1 MTTKIVFL
9 ILLII
14 GIMEIFFNLFS
25 TLIVK
30 FLYGGNKDVL
40 DGKIGTS
47 IKLFF
52 VIIFFIS
59 VIYFLFQFVLVMANL
74 FGISLNQRFI
84 DIFK

>member
-1 MTTKIVFL
+1 MATKVIFL

-14 GIMEIFFNLFS
+14 GLLEIFLNVFTRFINN
-25 TLIVK
+25 TIYK
-30 FLYGGNKDVL
+30 NKSIEMSEKTKS
-40 DGKIGTS
+40 G

-59 VIYFLFQFVLVMANL
+59 VGYFLFIFVQVMANL
-74 FGISLNQRFI
+74 FGISFDQRFI

>member
-1 MTTKIVFL
+1 MATKVIFL

-14 GIMEIFFNLFS
+14 GLLEIFLNVFTRFINKLIYKNQS
-25 TLIVK
+25 TK
-30 FLYGGNKDVL
+30 MSEKTQSG
-40 DGKIGTS
+40 

-59 VIYFLFQFVLVMANL
+59 VGYFLFQFVQVMANL
-74 FGISLNQRFI
+74 FGISLDQRFI

>member
-1 MTTKIVFL
+1 MATKVIFL

-14 GIMEIFFNLFS
+14 GLLEIFLNVFTRFINN
-25 TLIVK
+25 TIYK
-30 FLYGGNKDVL
+30 NKSIEMSEKTKS
-40 DGKIGTS
+40 G

-59 VIYFLFQFVLVMANL
+59 VGYFLFIFVQVMANL
-74 FGISLNQRFI
+74 FGISLDQRFI